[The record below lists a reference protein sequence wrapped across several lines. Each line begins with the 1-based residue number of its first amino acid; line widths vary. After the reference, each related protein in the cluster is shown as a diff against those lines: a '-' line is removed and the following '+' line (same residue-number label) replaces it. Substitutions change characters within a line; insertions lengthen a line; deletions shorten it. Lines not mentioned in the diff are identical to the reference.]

1 MSNNT
6 TKKAAEIIG
15 RLADNEAI
23 QSDIKELKQEL
34 LNTSEQFVRKT
45 LNEHL
50 SVQELESE
58 FKSVW
63 MFVLRK
69 NTPSEAH
76 YHPNS
81 IQYTAVIEG
90 EGNFELD
97 GIKSSLQKFNPSVP
111 ETLYVINKGMPHEFF
126 PGNKDLV
133 VLSLHTVNAED
144 LIEINCAQGK
154 ERNYE

>member
-1 MSNNT
+1 MLNDNVKT
-6 TKKAAEIIG
+6 AAEILG
-15 RLADNEAI
+15 RLANNEKI
-23 QSDIKELKQEL
+23 QSIIAELQKEL
-34 LNTSEQFVRKT
+34 LNSPEQFVWKT

-50 SVQELESE
+50 TPQELDSE
-58 FKSVW
+58 FKSAW

-90 EGNFELD
+90 VGTFELD
-97 GIKSSLQKFNPSVP
+97 GIKSSLQKFDPSIP
-111 ETLYVINKGMPHEFF
+111 ETLYVINKGAPHEFF

-133 VLSLHTVNAED
+133 VLSLHTAAED
-144 LIEINCAQGK
+144 ELIEINCSENK
-154 ERNYE
+154 ERKYE